1 MTRIRKTP
9 LARAAAALALLAGL
23 AGAAQA
29 APPELVGYP
38 APGGNSAAAI
48 AGSSPASGSGLT
60 WAYGSFDASAYA
72 ELFYGVGNWVGGSF
86 VPGWPTLTF
95 DGTPDVLLYDD
106 AASAL
111 ASGQAV
117 FSGTSIVYTVGGPRI
132 AFTRFTL
139 TVSDSAGQPLA
150 LTPAAGLGLPS
161 ELGGVLAVAGDY
173 RANWRFD
180 ASFTNGAGYTAA
192 NSFFDNVFAKTPG
205 YSVQSS
211 VGGAFYAV
219 PVPEPHAAAL
229 WLGGLA
235 ALGWLGHRRR
245 RTDAG

>member
-1 MTRIRKTP
+1 MTRIRTTP
-9 LARAAAALALLAGL
+9 LARAAAALVLIAGL
-23 AGAAQA
+23 ATTARAAS
-29 APPELVGYP
+29 PDLVGYP
-38 APGGNSAAAI
+38 APGGNSAAVV
-48 AGSSPASGSGLT
+48 AGSNPASGSGLT
-60 WAYGSFDASAYA
+60 WAYGGFDPSAYA
-72 ELFYGVGNWVGGSF
+72 DLFYGVGNWVGGSF

-95 DGTPDVLLYDD
+95 DGTPDVLLYDA

-117 FSGTSIVYTVGGPRI
+117 FSGTSIVYTLGGPRI

-139 TVSDSAGQPLA
+139 TVTDAGGNPLA
-150 LTPAAGLGLPS
+150 LTPAASAGLPS
-161 ELGGVLAVAGDY
+161 ELGGVLDVAGDY

-192 NSFFDNVFAKTPG
+192 NSFFDSVVGKTVG

-219 PVPEPHAAAL
+219 PVPEPRAAAL

-235 ALGWLGHRRR
+235 ALGWMARRR
-245 RTDAG
+245 RAG